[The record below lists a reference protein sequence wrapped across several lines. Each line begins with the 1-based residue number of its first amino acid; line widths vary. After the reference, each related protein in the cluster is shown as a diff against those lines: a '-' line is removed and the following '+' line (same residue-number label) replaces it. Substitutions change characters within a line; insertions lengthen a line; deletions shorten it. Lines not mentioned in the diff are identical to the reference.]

1 MSKQDISNEAILNL
15 AAQLDREVVTQ
26 FLADK
31 FRALLADRERLRGER
46 DAARET
52 LREALDD
59 VPGWV
64 ETAAALL
71 RKHDA

>member
-1 MSKQDISNEAILNL
+1 MSEQNISNEAILNL
-15 AAQLDREVVTQ
+15 AKQLDREATTQ

>member
-64 ETAAALL
+64 EAAAALL